1 MVGTMNMEMSLVN
14 ALVRDQHVEAGCRG
28 RFDKIDSANV
38 FSWRHG
44 GRGYYIVSHAN
55 RGWLWA

>member
-1 MVGTMNMEMSLVN
+1 MPLFVISTSKLDAEES
-14 ALVRDQHVEAGCRG
+14 
-28 RFDKIDSANV
+28 FDKIDSANV